1 MKIYKYELPKQKGVF
16 RVAMER
22 IQYTMHVQSVNNT
35 PLMWAAVDEKEIHSH
50 VIHVL
55 YTGDD
60 VPDMESVLRIGT
72 AVMNNG
78 MFVLHYYRETK

>member
-1 MKIYKYELPKQKGVF
+1 MKIYKYELPTDKGVF

-22 IQYTMHVQSVNNT
+22 IQYIMHVQSVNNA
-35 PLMWAAVDEKEIHSH
+35 PFMWAAVDENEIHYH
-50 VIHVL
+50 LIHVL

-60 VPDMESVLRIGT
+60 VADMDRMLKIGT

-78 MFVLHYYRETK
+78 MFVLHYYMDVE